1 METVAQ
7 QTRGFL
13 RQRPRQALLTV
24 HIMVSV
30 GLFGD
35 SAGFLAVALRAART
49 ADPLAQLE
57 QIRVLNMFAVVFGI
71 PLSVAA
77 LISGVT
83 LGLGTKWGVFRY
95 PWVVAKLLAIISV
108 MAVGGIVIGP
118 ALTAML
124 EGGADT
130 TPQLVAAATYDVLV
144 LAVATWLSVFKPGR
158 RFGR

>member
-77 LISGVT
+77 LISGMT